1 MVYSLDW
8 KPRLNKSSAYKKG
21 NQNVPCFSLLL
32 QKKWSGTKAFSVTS
46 VALLRYILTCS
57 TRSWMRLFARS
68 SPCPT
73 NKVLLLV
80 PLSMMIRKRRCQF
93 ALTIKGETSSKR
105 RFLRNIS
112 VAFYRLA
119 REVRIF
125 PECCHHHL
133 HPSTNFYLLV
143 VIKINQKRRS
153 DHRKRKFVAIQRVSW
168 IDQGNAYLMNASVV

>member
-21 NQNVPCFSLLL
+21 NQSVPCFSLLL
-32 QKKWSGTKAFSVTS
+32 QMKWSGTKAFSVTS
-46 VALLRYILTCS
+46 VALLRYILTLSVFNPRVHPHFTSGLLCDFCSTYILTCS

-80 PLSMMIRKRRCQF
+80 PSSMTTRKRRCQF

-112 VAFYRLA
+112 LGQRSL
-119 REVRIF
+119 
-125 PECCHHHL
+125 HL
-133 HPSTNFYLLV
+133 PWVLPPSSSPVN
-143 VIKINQKRRS
+143 
-153 DHRKRKFVAIQRVSW
+153 
-168 IDQGNAYLMNASVV
+168 